1 MPVSTLAETA
11 RKAAAGVTIS
21 EEEARQ
27 LIAATDIV
35 TVGMISSEAR
45 RVRVGDRVTFVRV
58 AEISVELAAAAAVS
72 GPLPWPAAT
81 REIRI
86 TGVPASV
93 GGAIASARALAL
105 SIDAAHAGGGAIPIT
120 AFSLA
125 DLWSLTNGDA
135 AALRQ
140 LAENLRNTGVVGI
153 ATVPVDQFPSVEVA
167 AAAIEIVSS
176 VGLMA
181 PVATW
186 EDSPRDPVASLF
198 ALHALQE
205 KTKAF
210 RAFAPLPR
218 QQSATQ
224 PSTGYEDVKIVA
236 VARTVLHNIDHI
248 QVDWTLHGPKLAQ
261 VALLFGASDLDR
273 VAPSDDAPLGHRR
286 APLEEVQRNIKSAF
300 LDPIERD
307 GRFEQVAR

>member
-21 EEEARQ
+21 EPDARQ
-27 LIAATDIV
+27 LMATSDIV
-35 TVGMISSEAR
+35 TVGMISSEVR
-45 RVRVGDRVTFVRV
+45 RARVGDRVTFVRV
-58 AEISVELAAAAAVS
+58 AEISMELAAAAAASV
-72 GPLPWPAAT
+72 PLPWPRAA

-86 TGVPASV
+86 TGAPTSV
-93 GGAIASARALAL
+93 NGAIASARAVAL
-105 SIDAAHAGGGAIPIT
+105 SLEGAVPTT
-120 AFSLA
+120 AYSLA
-125 DLWSLTNGDA
+125 DLWSLANGDA
-135 AALRQ
+135 ATLRD
-140 LAENLRNTGVVGI
+140 LARGLRDAGVVAI
-153 ATVPVDQFPSVEVA
+153 AEVPLDQFPNAEVA
-167 AAAIEIVSS
+167 AGAIEIVTSA
-176 VGLMA
+176 GLQT
-181 PVATW
+181 PVASW
-186 EDSPRDPVASLF
+186 EDPPQDPIASLF

-205 KTKAF
+205 RTRAF

-218 QQSATQ
+218 QQSTTQ

-236 VARTVLHNIDHI
+236 VARTILHNIDHI
-248 QVDWTLHGPKLAQ
+248 QVDWTAHGPKLAQ